1 YLIENYLR
9 ENSCILIGG
18 EITSTINK
26 KKIGKGGRNQE
37 SLCYL
42 LDFFCN
48 NNYKDYSI
56 IFIGTDGIDGNSKAA
71 GGIITPKT
79 IEFLKRKQIDIQ
91 KYIISHDSYNLLS
104 QLHSNIFT
112 GYTGTNFNDVYLFVR
127 K

>member
-1 YLIENYLR
+1 MVK
-9 ENSCILIGG
+9 G
-18 EITSTINK
+18 EED
-26 KKIGKGGRNQE
+26 QE

-48 NNYKDYSI
+48 NNYKDYSV
-56 IFIGTDGIDGNSKAA
+56 IFIGTDGIDGNTKSP

-79 IEFLKRKQIDIQ
+79 IQFLKRKQIDIQ
-91 KYIISHDSYNLLS
+91 EYIRSHDSYNLLS
-104 QLHSNIFT
+104 QLRSNIFT